1 MHVYAIMKGVQV
13 KAMVD
18 SLATHNFMATRE
30 ATRLGLKLERDTSR
44 IKTVNSKAQKIH
56 GVSKNVP
63 MQVGD

>member
-1 MHVYAIMKGVQV
+1 
-13 KAMVD
+13 MVD
-18 SLATHNFMATRE
+18 SGVAHNFVATKK
-30 ATRLGLKLERDTSR
+30 AAKLGLKLEDDTSH

>member
-1 MHVYAIMKGVQV
+1 
-13 KAMVD
+13 MVD
-18 SLATHNFMATRE
+18 SGVAHNFVAIKK
-30 ATRLGLKLERDTSR
+30 AAKLGLKLEDDTSH